1 MIFERFDV
9 VVVSFPFVDSIKSK
23 SRPALVLSTS
33 RFNRVNSHTIL
44 AMITRATHPRWP
56 SDLLIAEL
64 SSSGLHHA
72 SVVRWKLFTLD
83 NRIIRRR
90 IGKLEKEDRD
100 GCTAHIAAV
109 FGMAV

>member
-9 VVVSFPFVDSIKSK
+9 VVVSFPFVDSSNSK

-33 RFNRVNSHTIL
+33 RFNRANSHTIL
-44 AMITRATHPRWP
+44 AMITRATHTRWP

-64 SSSGLHHA
+64 GSSGLRHA

-83 NRIIRRR
+83 NRIIQRR
-90 IGKLEKEDRD
+90 IGTLEEKDRN

-109 FGMAV
+109 FGLS